1 MDGTL
6 AKSLAEDFFKNG
18 LQKCVDTRAHTHAL
32 WCDVVGWCVCTQT
45 CICTLYIVHVQYIT
59 FFFRYSQS
67 HLGRHFRKLKA
78 QSSNVS
84 FSTFQWKETF
94 ELWALKQ
101 HSKIWPRVGLA
112 VHYSTLFFM
121 YNTLHSLLLCITW
134 FILHVQCITFFI
146 LHVQHITFFVI
157 VGTQVHYIIYYS
169 CTIYYIIY
177 YCRHTGTFHYS
188 FFMYNTLH
196 SLLVCITLLI
206 LHVQYMT
213 FFTIVCT
220 QVHYSSC
227 TIHYILYY
235 CTLHDSFFMYS
246 ALHSSF
252 FMYNTWHDL
261 LL

>member
-94 ELWALKQ
+94 ELWAL
-101 HSKIWPRVGLA
+101 SFETAFENMTASGIGC
-112 VHYSTLFFM
+112 TLQ
-121 YNTLHSLLLCITW
+121 YI
-134 FILHVQCITFFI
+134 ILHVQYITFFI
-146 LHVQHITFFVI
+146 I
-157 VGTQVHYIIYYS
+157 VHYMIHSSCTVHYILYSS
-169 CTIYYIIY
+169 CTTYYIFC
-177 YCRHTGTFHYS
+177 YCRHTGTLHNLL
-188 FFMYNTLH
+188 FMYN
-196 SLLVCITLLI
+196 I
-206 LHVQYMT
+206 LHY
-213 FFTIVCT
+213 
-220 QVHYSSC
+220 
-227 TIHYILYY
+227 
-235 CTLHDSFFMYS
+235 
-246 ALHSSF
+246 
-252 FMYNTWHDL
+252 L